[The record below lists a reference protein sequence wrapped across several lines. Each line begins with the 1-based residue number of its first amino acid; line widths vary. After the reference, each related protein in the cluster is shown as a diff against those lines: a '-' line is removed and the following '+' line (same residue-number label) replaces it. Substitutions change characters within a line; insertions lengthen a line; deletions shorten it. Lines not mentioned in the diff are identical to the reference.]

1 MPADRQFVFRSHAI
15 RRMFQRGITAADIR
29 HVIDTGEVVENRP
42 DDLPYPSRLVL
53 GSVSG
58 RPLHVVLADNAPEAT
73 TVVVT
78 VYEPSPA
85 LWHQGFRK
93 RRKP

>member
-1 MPADRQFVFRSHAI
+1 MPADRQLVFRSHAI

-53 GSVSG
+53 GSLSG
-58 RPLHVVLADNAPEAT
+58 RALHVVLADNEPEGT
-73 TVVVT
+73 IIVVT

-85 LWHQGFRK
+85 LWHAGFRK